1 MGQKVAGTS
10 YVKVDGQQL
19 VIAGNI
25 EAPLNDKK
33 RETITKGYFKEEE
46 VVPFTSGEFV
56 IPKGMDTQKIMNGTN
71 MTVTTEFANGKTYV
85 LSGAY
90 VVDDAN
96 LGSDEG
102 KSSIR
107 FEGTEGDW
115 L

>member
-1 MGQKVAGTS
+1 MGQKIAGTS

-25 EAPLNDKK
+25 EAPLNKNK
-33 RETITKGYFKEEE
+33 RETITKGYYKEEE
-46 VVPFTSGEFV
+46 LVPFTSGEFV

-71 MTVTTEFANGKTYV
+71 MTVTTEFANGTVYT

-90 VVDDAN
+90 VVDEVN

-102 KSSIR
+102 KASIR
-107 FEGTEGDW
+107 FEGNEGDW
-115 L
+115 S